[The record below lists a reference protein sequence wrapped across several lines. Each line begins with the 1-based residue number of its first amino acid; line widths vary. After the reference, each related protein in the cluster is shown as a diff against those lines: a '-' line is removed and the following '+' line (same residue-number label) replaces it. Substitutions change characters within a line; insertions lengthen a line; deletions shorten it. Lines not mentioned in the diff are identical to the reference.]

1 MFFILFVVEFLQ
13 NGVGSKSR
21 VPPLAS
27 EPAGFGQRHDATVD
41 IPLDTSNVMSFLMQG
56 FS

>member
-1 MFFILFVVEFLQ
+1 VEFLQ